1 MAYAGDF
8 GLKAPRTEPEIVV
21 WIALWGCLAALV
33 AGAVLAWLRRDR
45 PAVEVRQRG
54 ATAAL
59 AVGLFVLPVAVHG
72 FLRWTPGTT
81 HDPNALTPG
90 LVHFLQRE
98 VPARSVVLGDLGTSY
113 RITAFA
119 PVYVVA
125 VPPTHAANTWP
136 NELHKRRLAVLRFLV
151 QPTLEVA
158 RRWRAEWIVLT
169 RAEPVRAIE
178 RQGLRPAYED
188 KRFVVFGVALPL
200 TR

>member
-1 MAYAGDF
+1 VAG
-8 GLKAPRTEPEIVV
+8 
-21 WIALWGCLAALV
+21 IALGLI
-33 AGAVLAWLRRDR
+33 RRDWGS
-45 PAVEVRQRG
+45 VDVRKAG
-54 ATAAL
+54 TTAAL

-72 FLRWTPGTT
+72 FLRWTPGNP
-81 HDPNALTPG
+81 HDRNALTPG
-90 LVHFLQRE
+90 LIRFLQHD

-113 RITAFA
+113 RITAYA

-136 NELHKRRLAVLRFLV
+136 NQLHKRRLAVLRFLV
-151 QPTLEVA
+151 HPTLAVP
-158 RRWRAEWIVLT
+158 RNWRAQWIVLT
-169 RAEPVRAIE
+169 RAEPVQALE

>member
-1 MAYAGDF
+1 MRHGVALLVLAVVAAGLGVASARAGDTATTTTATTTT
-8 GLKAPRTEPEIVV
+8 GTTTTSTATTTPAPSYARLSPSYLPVRCV
-21 WIALWGCLAALV
+21 G
-33 AGAVLAWLRRDR
+33 AGAA
-45 PAVEVRQRG
+45 
-54 ATAAL
+54 
-59 AVGLFVLPVAVHG
+59 GLI
-72 FLRWTPGTT
+72 
-81 HDPNALTPG
+81 
-90 LVHFLQRE
+90 HFLQRD

-151 QPTLEVA
+151 HPTLAVP
-158 RRWRAEWIVLT
+158 RTWRAQWIVLN
-169 RAEPVRAIE
+169 RDEPVRALE